1 MIRFLLKATLP
12 LVAAALLDQY
22 CIRRDARRLKK
33 ERKEEIGR
41 WEGEGGSPPDVL
53 PPAVSSPIS

>member
-12 LVAAALLDQY
+12 IVAATLLDQY
-22 CIRRDARRLKK
+22 CIRRDARRLKR
-33 ERKEEIGR
+33 ERREEVAR

-53 PPAVSSPIS
+53 PPAVNSSVG